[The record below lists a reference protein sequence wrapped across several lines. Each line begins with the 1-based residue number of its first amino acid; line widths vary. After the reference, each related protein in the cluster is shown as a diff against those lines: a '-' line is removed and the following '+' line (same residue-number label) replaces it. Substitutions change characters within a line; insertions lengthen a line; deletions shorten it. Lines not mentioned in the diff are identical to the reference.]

1 MVSVDPI
8 LQCAACSAKLKL
20 RAATI
25 KIVKQVRCVKCQAM
39 LEIPQVLKEGGLIPE
54 TPILARPI
62 DPAAPAGGVAPSAAT
77 PGPVSVAAPSPLS
90 SPVSAPAPVRSPAP
104 AIAPAVPVP
113 APAPAIVP
121 PAAPLTPVPVVVA
134 VPGDDLL
141 TSRMAALEGRLQA
154 QQVQIETLSSQIQ
167 VLVRLQKEAASACLA
182 GLAK

>member
-39 LEIPQVLKEGGLIPE
+39 LEIPQVLKEGGPIPE

-62 DPAAPAGGVAPSAAT
+62 DPAAAAGTVAPAAT
-77 PGPVSVAAPSPLS
+77 PPVPGSVAVPSPLS
-90 SPVSAPAPVRSPAP
+90 PPVPVSAPVSS
-104 AIAPAVPVP
+104 P
-113 APAPAIVP
+113 APAPATSISVP
-121 PAAPLTPVPVVVA
+121 APEPAAVLSTTALKPLPA
-134 VPGDDLL
+134 VSEMPGDAQLA
-141 TSRMAALEGRLQA
+141 SRIAGLEVQVQA
-154 QQVQIETLSSQIQ
+154 QQAKIEALSSQLQ

>member
-39 LEIPQVLKEGGLIPE
+39 LEIPQVLKEGGPIPE
-54 TPILARPI
+54 MPILARPI
-62 DPAAPAGGVAPSAAT
+62 DPAAAAGAVAPAAT
-77 PGPVSVAAPSPLS
+77 PPVPGSAAVPSPLS
-90 SPVSAPAPVRSPAP
+90 PPVPVAAPVSSLAPAPATS
-104 AIAPAVPVP
+104 ISVP
-113 APAPAIVP
+113 APAAVLSATPLNPLPA
-121 PAAPLTPVPVVVA
+121 VA
-134 VPGDDLL
+134 EMPGDAQLA
-141 TSRMAALEGRLQA
+141 SRMAALEVRVQA
-154 QQVQIETLSSQIQ
+154 QQAMIETLSSQLQ